1 MCFVGKLSLSLC
13 QDTLV
18 AAVLAGQHATLT
30 CMSAPSKAL
39 TLAAPA
45 SVLVEVLRSW
55 AVANVIASSKGNGN
69 VPVLHK
75 VAC

>member
-1 MCFVGKLSLSLC
+1 MCSAGKLSLSLC

-18 AAVLAGQHATLT
+18 PAVLVQHRATLT

-55 AVANVIASSKGNGN
+55 AVANVTVSSKGNGN
-69 VPVLHK
+69 VSDLQK